1 MNMENNV
8 DRRVKKTKS
17 ALKDAY
23 IKLVEQ
29 YSEKEITVSM
39 VAQNADVNR
48 ATFYLHY
55 SNKGEFLE
63 EILYD
68 VLDGLKESI
77 LIPFQ
82 SEQKININKLTPTTE
97 RIFKYV
103 EDNKRIFY
111 ALNIG
116 HTHFKKE
123 LETLFHSIFSKEIFI
138 ETKSPFGELNYDIF
152 LHYQTNATL
161 GLIFYWIEDQF
172 QSSASYMM
180 DQLTIISNTQIVNL
194 NKKIN

>member
-1 MNMENNV
+1 MENNV

-23 IKLVEQ
+23 INLVEQ

-39 VAQNADVNR
+39 VTQNADVNR

-55 SNKGEFLE
+55 SNKAEFLE

-68 VLDGLKESI
+68 VLEGLKESI
-77 LIPFQ
+77 LFPFQ
-82 SEQKININKLTPTTE
+82 NEQKINVNKLTPTTE
-97 RIFKYV
+97 RIFQYI
-103 EDNKRIFY
+103 ENNNRIFY

-123 LETLFHSIFSKEIFI
+123 LELLFYTIFSKEISI
-138 ETKSPFGELNYDIF
+138 ETNPSFGDLNYDIF

-161 GLIFYWIEDQF
+161 GLILYWIESKF
-172 QSSASYMM
+172 HYSASYMM

-194 NKKIN
+194 NKNIH